1 MKRAGTEMPARNSY
15 SWVRASSPR
24 WISAAE
30 AVVPPM
36 SKATRSASPMAA
48 PEPLGADRA
57 RRRGPEEMKK
67 TGFARATAAAR
78 EPAVGVADQERRRD
92 ARARAAASSSRAR

>member
-36 SKATRSASPMAA
+36 SKATRSASPIACPSRSAPTAPAA
-48 PEPLGADRA
+48 R
-57 RRRGPEEMKK
+57 PEEMKK
-67 TGFARATAAAR
+67 TGFARATAAALK
-78 EPAVGVADQERRRD
+78 PAVGVADEERRRD
-92 ARARAAASSSRAR
+92 ARAREAASSSRAR